1 LHPSTTASLCAGP
14 PRAITGPPRCAHH
27 SAGSPLQ
34 SASLVA
40 PLAPTQACA
49 TVCHPGRTRPS
60 PDGGPPRLA
69 PAAAAERRRPPD
81 QNPKP
86 GQEHPWTTPCTLP
99 PGHGR
104 RPRQNFAIA
113 PATAPRGDIAKRKVF
128 SRACLQIGN
137 SNSKAILLILV
148 NCVENRRNIRFC
160 CIRGEKSYNF
170 CYSLLS

>member
-1 LHPSTTASLCAGP
+1 VRRTAPSHHRSSTVRPPLRRLPSPVGISSSSSSTYPSLCNRVSSRAYSSFAGR
-14 PRAITGPPRCAHH
+14 RAT
-27 SAGSPLQ
+27 
-34 SASLVA
+34 
-40 PLAPTQACA
+40 A
-49 TVCHPGRTRPS
+49 TSSG
-60 PDGGPPRLA
+60 
-69 PAAAAERRRPPD
+69 RRRRASSPPD